1 MFPIPD
7 ILVSET
13 YKKIYQFI
21 YLGVYCWFIMS
32 LLLVYLNY
40 SKTTFGDLVKG
51 VGLG

>member
-21 YLGVYCWFIMS
+21 YLGVY
-32 LLLVYLNY
+32 LLVYLLVYFNY
-40 SKTTFGDLVKG
+40 SKTTFGDLVNG